1 MCAMAKRMN
10 FLDIPMEPD
19 IIILEF
25 AVNDYQ
31 GQDHKV
37 HLDHKTDVF
46 FDGFQTIAACA
57 EVVIYKL
64 LVDYPNTAI
73 IFLEFQ
79 TAILNRKTAQLLH
92 SGVAQ
97 HYNIPVISYADTL
110 WPDLYRL
117 IDALKPYQFSL
128 PSNMKS
134 EINEIQF
141 PYPHGCAPCHAE
153 NIVESFRDKGCKT
166 ICVFVERSGVFPVDT
181 NKKCVSDPHTE
192 PCYVPFLAHDAIH
205 PSVIG
210 HQIAR
215 DLLIN
220 LIATVQLDLCQGH
233 SYRPDHIPSHGGWL
247 VAVSNRDTPFGA
259 ELLARSNFVLVQDT
273 MEIFARQNPLLSR
286 DHTSGFELKPDAL
299 SRKGWIATNPKGGEE
314 IKFNVDLP
322 VGKCYALF
330 ISVLKSYE
338 TVGTFSVTVEDLSQN
353 MKTEPNVFDCLWK
366 PRISIP
372 VDIQITADDRTECSG
387 KCQVVLRTQKEVPG
401 RGGNLIKIMSLSARE
416 CIVVASTKSQRAS

>member
-10 FLDIPMEPD
+10 FLDIPNEPD

-37 HLDHKTDVF
+37 HIDHKTDVF
-46 FDGFQTIAACA
+46 FEGFQSIAVCA
-57 EVVIYKL
+57 EIVVYKL

-110 WPDLYRL
+110 WPELFRL
-117 IDALKPYQFSL
+117 MDTLKPFHYSL
-128 PSNMKS
+128 PSDIKYD
-134 EINEIQF
+134 INIAQF

-153 NIVESFRDKGCKT
+153 NIVEEFRDKGCKS
-166 ICVFVERSGVFPVDT
+166 ICVFAERSGLYKLHQDD
-181 NKKCVSDPHTE
+181 KCDSDPNTE
-192 PCYVPFLAHDAIH
+192 PCYLPFFAHDAVH

-215 DLLIN
+215 DLILN
-220 LIATVQLDLCQGH
+220 LIATVQLDTCQGR
-233 SYRPDHIPSHGGWL
+233 SYSPDHIPTHGGWL
-247 VAVSNRDTPFGA
+247 VASSHPDIPFGT

-273 MEIFARQNPLLSR
+273 MEVFAKQNPLLSR
-286 DHTSGFELKPDAL
+286 DHTSGFELKPDSL
-299 SRKGWIATNPKGGEE
+299 GRKGWIATNPVGGEA
-314 IKFNVDLP
+314 IKFNINLP
-322 VGKCYALF
+322 VGKCYDVF
-330 ISVLKSYE
+330 VSVLKSYE
-338 TVGTFSVTVEDLSQN
+338 TVGTFSVTVEDITLGT
-353 MKTEPNVFDCLWK
+353 KTNPMDIDCLWD

-372 VDIQITADDRTECSG
+372 VDIQITAQNGRIECTG
-387 KCQVVLRTQKEVPG
+387 KCQVAFETHQEVPG

-416 CIVVASTKSQRAS
+416 CVTVSSSKSR